1 MVDESEKNALSSEQ
15 IVFDEEYSV
24 KMTGQLDDEKE
35 ELIKDEKLES
45 ILEKEFLEQDKKLEK
60 ALE

>member
-24 KMTGQLDDEKE
+24 KLSGQLDDEKE

-45 ILEKEFLEQDKKLEK
+45 ILEKEFLE
-60 ALE
+60 